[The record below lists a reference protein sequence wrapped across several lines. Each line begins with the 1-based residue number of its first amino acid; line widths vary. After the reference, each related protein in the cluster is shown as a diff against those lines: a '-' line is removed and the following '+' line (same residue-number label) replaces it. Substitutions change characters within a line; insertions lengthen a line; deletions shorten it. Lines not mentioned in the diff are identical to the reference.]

1 MIGAGAVVTRD
12 VAAGEVV
19 VGNPAR
25 PLRRSE
31 EDEGQP
37 EKPQTGRGRGRSTLD
52 FLFSWRSQCSEARQ
66 TMLANPRQSA
76 PKLTI
81 QKQRGGRA
89 YLLLRVPRP
98 CSGDCLRGAYWVR
111 VSSSSLQFVDRY
123 LS

>member
-52 FLFSWRSQCSEARQ
+52 FLSVGDRNVRKRARRCWPIPG
-66 TMLANPRQSA
+66 NPHPS
-76 PKLTI
+76 
-81 QKQRGGRA
+81 
-89 YLLLRVPRP
+89 
-98 CSGDCLRGAYWVR
+98 
-111 VSSSSLQFVDRY
+111 
-123 LS
+123 